1 MHHLLAGESM
11 LSEGKRDQAD
21 GAAPARRPWV
31 LSVSRAWRSVRLPGL
46 AFCASPGWPAG
57 EGRTWV
63 LASRTLCRSK
73 AIPWLPDRHS
83 DALGTLRGPA
93 LWLAALTP
101 LSPRLL

>member
-21 GAAPARRPWV
+21 GASPEALGPF
-31 LSVSRAWRSVRLPGL
+31 RLPGL